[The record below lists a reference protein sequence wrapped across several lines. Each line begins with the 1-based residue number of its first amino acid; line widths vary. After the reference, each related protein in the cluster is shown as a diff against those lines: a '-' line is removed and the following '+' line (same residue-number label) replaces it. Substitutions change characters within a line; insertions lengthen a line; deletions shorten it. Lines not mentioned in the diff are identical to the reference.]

1 MRKPIPILSVAQ
13 IEKVVGPEYLKPL
26 TPDAVALN
34 NYNAASKIVTT
45 TSLPS
50 DASETISALTTRIL
64 EKTTDADLQL
74 ARKHWASFDGTVGQ
88 LRSAAQRGDWQYPTD
103 PDRDEGHQELQR
115 FKAVIF
121 AMQLQAAVSWHARD
135 EATSQDLIQAGL
147 SLAVKI
153 QNSGGYMFAELI
165 GWSCRNRMLRMIR
178 TGLRGQSC
186 TEPFLEALQSI
197 IQEEEDLTMRLSGM
211 FERRLRVD
219 TIPTVR
225 DKFDPNRPYKS
236 GILSTRNAE
245 LGKCQHLLLEWA
257 CRKHPMPVDR
267 EQTLRDF
274 KKCHESILS
283 NLQDVCALVTELKR
297 LVKQLGGDIPNIY
310 KPIFLDWHQGAPPTV
325 LANASTTFNRLTN
338 PYGRIGI
345 LQFLDTSA
353 KLVVAAYKGRA
364 DIHATQIF
372 LALARLRA
380 HGFQGPLDSLDRLV
394 EAGFLNQIPSDP
406 ATGLPFALDLQSQLI
421 WVPGPD
427 RMTFSQAQAAQKS
440 GAWVW
445 KLI

>member
-1 MRKPIPILSVAQ
+1 MRQSIPILSVAE
-13 IEKVVGPEYLKPL
+13 IEKIVGPEYLKPL

-34 NYNAASKIVTT
+34 NYYAASKIVMDAA
-45 TSLPS
+45 LPA
-50 DASETISALTTRIL
+50 DASESISALTTRIL
-64 EKTTDADLQL
+64 EKTTDADLQI
-74 ARKHWASFDGTVGQ
+74 ARKHWASCGGTVGQ
-88 LRSAAQRGDWQYPTD
+88 LRSAAQRGDWQYPIN
-103 PDRDEGHQELQR
+103 PDRDEGNKELQR
-115 FKAVIF
+115 LKTVIF
-121 AMQLQAAVSWHARD
+121 AMQLQAAVSWHSRD

-147 SLAVKI
+147 SLALKI
-153 QNSGGYMFAELI
+153 QNCGGYMFGELI
-165 GWSCRNRMLRMIR
+165 GWSCRSRILRMIR
-178 TGLRGQSC
+178 SGLRGQSC

-197 IQEEEDLTMRLSGM
+197 IQVEEDLPMRLHAM
-211 FERRLRVD
+211 FERRLRFD

-225 DKFDPNRPYKS
+225 DRFDPNLPYKA
-236 GILSTRNAE
+236 GILSTRHAE
-245 LGKCQHLLLEWA
+245 LGKCQHLLVEWA
-257 CRKHPMPVDR
+257 CRSHPTPVDR
-267 EQTLRDF
+267 AQTLREF

-297 LVKQLGGDIPNIY
+297 LVKQLGGDIPNIF

-325 LANASTTFNRLTN
+325 LANANTTFNRLTN

-364 DIHATQIF
+364 DIDATEIF
-372 LALARLRA
+372 LALARMRA

-394 EAGFLNQIPSDP
+394 EAGFLKQIPSDP